1 MLQTTVHCHS
11 EFVLHSLRNVEP
23 VQVGVE
29 QLWQTTVELP
39 RSRAS
44 RCLSTL
50 GRGRSV
56 AASRLQLVFLQITP
70 VRSITF
76 HSILFLCLLICKKI
90 LEKMCWLIG
99 HHLPISVYVRT
110 TELCNTNFLRFENIC
125 WQINKKNTQT
135 SKTESKTQPT
145 ERRSCVLCYLPGKSW
160 QRCLSHR
167 QRTREDS
174 EPRLRCRLRPA
185 QVTTKIAVSLSF
197 CFSDVY
203 KTDKAEREAERHKL
217 TYLYC
222 HQYDWWNM
230 IGCLYNV
237 TFSTNRL
244 YRAIGTWNISLRTRR
259 QEKHNKMM

>member
-1 MLQTTVHCHS
+1 MSAPWRLWLAIGCRCDENVCTSTIEYTCR
-11 EFVLHSLRNVEP
+11 LHPGRKLIM
-23 VQVGVE
+23 
-29 QLWQTTVELP
+29 
-39 RSRAS
+39 RSKAWNQYAIDYIWHM
-44 RCLSTL
+44 T
-50 GRGRSV
+50 
-56 AASRLQLVFLQITP
+56 
-70 VRSITF
+70 
-76 HSILFLCLLICKKI
+76 
-90 LEKMCWLIG
+90 
-99 HHLPISVYVRT
+99 Y
-110 TELCNTNFLRFENIC
+110 
-125 WQINKKNTQT
+125 
-135 SKTESKTQPT
+135 
-145 ERRSCVLCYLPGKSW
+145 ERRSCVLCYLLGKSW

-230 IGCLYNV
+230 IGCLFNV

-259 QEKHNKMM
+259 QEKHNKMMKQYTKPKKSYKHSSARALWRGSLHHG